1 MMHDQKAIATLKNMK
16 PLYYLLATLG
26 FLLLLISIVLLAD
39 AGKLPWFVSVLY
51 AFPNG
56 DKIGHFI
63 LMGLFSLLVNLS
75 LKARVQKF
83 TFKYACIGVIIP
95 TILVTIEEISQSF
108 FINRTASWQDL
119 ACSFAGILFFGL
131 MAWNPGAFYKKGKK

>member
-1 MMHDQKAIATLKNMK
+1 MK

-39 AGKLPWFVSVLY
+39 AGKLPWFIGVLY

-63 LMGLFSLLVNLS
+63 LMGLFSLLINLS
-75 LKARVQKF
+75 LKACLKKF
-83 TFKYACIGVIIP
+83 TFKHICIGVIIP

-108 FINRTASWQDL
+108 FISRTASWEDL

-131 MAWNPGAFYKKGKK
+131 MAWNPAAFYKKG